1 MTIYAL
7 SSGPGISGIA
17 VIRVSGKN
25 TSEVIK
31 KLTGSK
37 LPPPRVATLKK
48 FNKNGQKNLI
58 DEGVIIWFP
67 APNSYTGEDLAEFHV
82 HGSRAVIN
90 AMHSAISKIKNCRL
104 AEPGEFTKRAFQN
117 GRINLLKAESIADL
131 ISSETE
137 IQRKQALKIMSGK
150 SSDKFNSWREKL
162 LKILSH
168 VEAKIDF
175 PEEDLPQNIMK
186 KIQKTSNDVLKE
198 IKKTLNDQKVGER
211 IREGFKIAILG
222 PPNSGKSSLL
232 NYLSKRDV
240 AIVSEIAGTTRDVIE
255 THLNLDG
262 YPVIVS
268 DTAGIRNSKNEI
280 EKKGIKIAFKRAEDA
295 DLKLVII
302 SSTNV
307 DFTSVLKKLL
317 TKNAIL
323 VANKDCAQELREIVD
338 KLENTGSELH
348 SLHTKVFRPW
358 GWFQTI
364 DEGEQFKVKI
374 IHLNPHSK
382 ISLQRHKY
390 RAEHWIVILGTAKVT
405 CGRKNFSL
413 SQNESTFIPSAEK
426 HRLENN
432 TDTALRLIEIQTG
445 ERLEEAD
452 IERFDD
458 DYGRD

>member
-25 TSEVIK
+25 TAKVIK
-31 KLTGSK
+31 QLTGSK
-37 LPPPRVATLKK
+37 LPHPRVATLKK
-48 FNKNGQKNLI
+48 FNKNGGKEMI

-67 APNSYTGEDLAEFHV
+67 GPNSYTGEDLAEFHV
-82 HGSRAVIN
+82 HGSRAVIK
-90 AMHSAISKIKNCRL
+90 AMHLAISKVNNCRL

-137 IQRKQALKIMSGK
+137 IQRKQALEIMGGK
-150 SSDKFNSWREKL
+150 SAGKFNLWREKL

-175 PEEDLPQNIMK
+175 PEENLPKNIINE
-186 KIQKTSNDVLKE
+186 IQKTSNNVLKE

-211 IREGFKIAILG
+211 IREGFKIAIVG

-268 DTAGIRNSKNEI
+268 DTAGIRSSKNEI
-280 EKKGIKIAFKRAEDA
+280 EKKGIKIALKRAEDA
-295 DLKLVII
+295 DLRLII
-302 SSTNV
+302 VSAKNV
-307 DFTSVLKKLL
+307 DFTSVLKELL
-317 TKNAIL
+317 KKNAFLVVNKSDLLKGKLNSKFKKYEHIL
-323 VANKDCAQELREIVD
+323 ISIKKDLNLNKLIKKIKSKLKNKFTTTEDILITRERHRQNLINCVQHLEKFQKKKSAQDFD
-338 KLENTGSELH
+338 KA
-348 SLHTKVFRPW
+348 
-358 GWFQTI
+358 
-364 DEGEQFKVKI
+364 
-374 IHLNPHSK
+374 
-382 ISLQRHKY
+382 
-390 RAEHWIVILGTAKVT
+390 AE
-405 CGRKNFSL
+405 
-413 SQNESTFIPSAEK
+413 
-426 HRLENN
+426 
-432 TDTALRLIEIQTG
+432 DLRLATRHIGMIVG
-445 ERLEEAD
+445 KVDVEELLGSIFND
-452 IERFDD
+452 FCI
-458 DYGRD
+458 GK

>member
-7 SSGPGISGIA
+7 SSGSGISGIA

-25 TSEVIK
+25 TKEVIK
-31 KLTGSK
+31 KLTGSS
-37 LPPPRVATLKK
+37 LPRPRVATLKK
-48 FNKNGQKNLI
+48 FNKNGKKNLI
-58 DEGVIIWFP
+58 DEGVVLWFP

-82 HGSRAVIN
+82 HGSRAVVN
-90 AMHSAISKIKNCRL
+90 AMHLAISKIKNCRL
-104 AEPGEFTKRAFQN
+104 AEPGEFTKKAFQN

-137 IQRKQALKIMSGK
+137 IQRKQAVKIMTGK
-150 SSDKFNSWREKL
+150 SSDRFNSWRENL

-175 PEEDLPQNIMK
+175 PDEDLPKNIIK
-186 KIQKTSNDVLKE
+186 EIQSKSNHILKE

-268 DTAGIRNSKNEI
+268 DTAGIRSSKNEI
-280 EKKGIKIAFKRAEDA
+280 EKKGIKIALKSAEDA

-302 SSTNV
+302 SAKKP
-307 DFTSVLKKLL
+307 DFAIVFKKLL

-323 VANKDCAQELREIVD
+323 VVNKSDLVKGKLNSKLKKYEPVLISIKKNSNLNKLIKKIKSKLKNKFTTTEDILITRERHRQNLINCAQHLEKFQKKKSAQDFD
-338 KLENTGSELH
+338 KA
-348 SLHTKVFRPW
+348 
-358 GWFQTI
+358 
-364 DEGEQFKVKI
+364 
-374 IHLNPHSK
+374 
-382 ISLQRHKY
+382 
-390 RAEHWIVILGTAKVT
+390 AE
-405 CGRKNFSL
+405 
-413 SQNESTFIPSAEK
+413 
-426 HRLENN
+426 
-432 TDTALRLIEIQTG
+432 DLRLATRHLGMIVG
-445 ERLEEAD
+445 KVDVEELLGSIFND
-452 IERFDD
+452 FCI
-458 DYGRD
+458 GK

>member
-17 VIRVSGKN
+17 VIRVSGKF
-25 TSEVIK
+25 TAEVVK
-31 KLTGSK
+31 KLTSK
-37 LPPPRVATLKK
+37 SLPAPRVATLVK
-48 FNKNGQKNLI
+48 FNKNGGKELI

-90 AMHSAISKIKNCRL
+90 SMHKTISKIKNCRL

-150 SSDKFNSWREKL
+150 SSDKFNSWRKKL

-175 PEEDLPQNIMK
+175 PEEDLPSDIMK
-186 KIQKTSNDVLKE
+186 EIQKISNVVLKE

-268 DTAGIRNSKNEI
+268 DTAGIRSSKNEI
-280 EKKGIKIAFKRAEDA
+280 EEKGIKIALKRAEDA
-295 DLKLVII
+295 DLKLVIVPAK
-302 SSTNV
+302 NV

-323 VANKDCAQELREIVD
+323 VANKSDLLKGKLNSKFKKYEHVLISIKKDLNLNKLITKIKSKLKNKFTTTEDILITRERHRQNLINCVHHLEKFQKKKSTQDFD
-338 KLENTGSELH
+338 KAVE
-348 SLHTKVFRPW
+348 
-358 GWFQTI
+358 
-364 DEGEQFKVKI
+364 D
-374 IHLNPHSK
+374 
-382 ISLQRHKY
+382 
-390 RAEHWIVILGTAKVT
+390 
-405 CGRKNFSL
+405 
-413 SQNESTFIPSAEK
+413 
-426 HRLENN
+426 
-432 TDTALRLIEIQTG
+432 LRLATRHLGMIVG
-445 ERLEEAD
+445 KVDVEELLGSIFND
-452 IERFDD
+452 FCI
-458 DYGRD
+458 GK